1 MTRTVFVSHR
11 CAWPAGVAL
20 LGLASLLSG
29 TTGCSRA
36 AEPATGAVIV
46 RCEPG
51 RAGARSGL
59 GPGDVAVGWQRADR
73 RGPISSPFD
82 LALVEQEEAPR
93 GPVTLE
99 VQHGRWRRRLAI
111 TAGKWGAEAR
121 PVLPPRL
128 LAAWREADGLAGD
141 AADAAGGA
149 ARWRALASELTASK
163 RPAAGAWCRLKAAVA
178 LAEEGQRDEADDEVR
193 TGAELITDPSR
204 HGIYWEYAGDA
215 FLQAKQKK
223 LAVAAFTAALSLHRK
238 ENRNSCEVA
247 FTLLRLCST
256 DQRSHRAEAEEALA
270 IYRGVQGPGVN
281 SAGALYELANADYF
295 HGQFGAAEKSC
306 REALYIMSRE
316 APDAPLHGDIL
327 GRLGL
332 AVLHQGDFE
341 EALRFFQQELEVAER
356 VTPASG
362 RVGHALN
369 DLGLV
374 AKALGENQVARSWY
388 LRGLEVFRGCRPGGV
403 EVAGMLNNLGNVAM
417 RDDDLA
423 DALHYHLQALAI
435 RERLHPGG
443 GDVAASL
450 NNLGSIER
458 QLGHSDSARRYLEQA
473 LALKRRLA
481 PGSLTLA
488 NTLIELGMV
497 AVAQQQLD
505 EAGRLYAEALTIRG
519 RLTPNSP
526 QVAEALYLQGALALT
541 ERRLGDA
548 ERLWRRAISLVEQR
562 QEGLD
567 LSEDEQSRFGARY
580 YQFYGGLAR
589 LLAREG
595 RGEEAFELLE
605 RARSRALRAMVLA
618 SQAVP
623 SGVPGRLW
631 ASYRRCLQQ
640 IDRLRAEVARQ
651 PPPAGRSTE
660 DGPLVEELHSREG
673 ERDRMAAEIR
683 TAAPRLA
690 RLRPVTAPTLDQVR
704 AALEPG
710 TVLLSYVVGKDELA
724 FFVVGPAADT
734 GGRLRVHFVPVGSSE
749 LKRRIEILLAFIARG
764 RDNAAV
770 DPALITQSRRLFQ
783 LLIEPAMERVGA
795 AKRLLIVPDGP
806 LRYAPFAALV
816 LPGKDVCY
824 LGARKPIFFSS
835 SAGALLALRIRK
847 KGRSR
852 PGNGGLV
859 AFGDPVYPR
868 RSAAVRAYG
877 LAPLAG
883 SREEVERIAAG
894 FGRDAHVYL
903 GREATE
909 RRARSLTGTGG
920 YLHFAVHACPDIRFP
935 LQSAL
940 FLSMTRARDPQADDD
955 GILHAW
961 EVMDAVHCDA
971 EVVTLS
977 GCSTGSGE
985 RVEGEGLLG
994 LVRAFQYAGAR
1005 TVVASR
1011 WPVGDRATA
1020 ALMER
1025 FYGGLRGGV
1034 PTAEALRRAQNAL
1047 ATAPVQLEDGQVL
1060 DARHPFHWAA
1070 FQVTGDWH

>member
-1 MTRTVFVSHR
+1 MTISVSFSRLRTWTAR
-11 CAWPAGVAL
+11 LAL
-20 LGLASLLSG
+20 PGAVLGLAG
-29 TTGCSRA
+29 ATGCGRGP
-36 AEPATGAVIV
+36 EPPAGAVVV

-51 RAGARSGL
+51 TAGARSGL
-59 GPGDVAVGWQRADR
+59 EPGDVVVGWRRGDR
-73 RGPISSPFD
+73 RGPISSPID
-82 LALVEQEEAPR
+82 LALVELEEAPR
-93 GPVTLE
+93 GRVTLE
-99 VQHGRWRRRLAI
+99 VRHGRWRRRLA
-111 TAGKWGAEAR
+111 
-121 PVLPPRL
+121 V
-128 LAAWREADGLAGD
+128 
-141 AADAAGGA
+141 AAGEWGVDTRPTLGPELVAKWQDANDPTGSGDGSGA
-149 ARWRALASELTASK
+149 VARWRALASKLAALK
-163 RPAAGAWCRLKAAVA
+163 RPAASAWCWLKAAVV
-178 LAEEGQRDEADDEVR
+178 LAEAGRQDEAEEVLSAS
-193 TGAELITDPSR
+193 AELIADPTR
-204 HGIYWEYAGDA
+204 RGVYWELAGDA
-215 FLQAKQKK
+215 FSRGGNRK
-223 LAVAAFTAALSLHRK
+223 LADTALTTALALHRSVDRRSCATAA
-238 ENRNSCEVA
+238 A
-247 FTLLRLCST
+247 LLGLCGT
-256 DQRSHRAEAEEALA
+256 DHRSHRAEAAEALA
-270 IYRGVQGPGVN
+270 IYRSVQGAGIG

-295 HGQFGAAEKSC
+295 HGEFEAAETSC
-306 REALYIMSRE
+306 REALGIVSRQ
-316 APDAPLHGDIL
+316 APDTPLHCDIL

-332 AVLHQGDFE
+332 AVFHQGDFE
-341 EALRFFQQELEVAER
+341 EARRLFQQELEVAER
-356 VTPASG
+356 VAPATE

-374 AKALGENQVARSWY
+374 AKTLGENHVARSWY
-388 LRGLEVFRGCRPGGV
+388 LRGLEVFRACRPGGV

-423 DALHYHLQALAI
+423 GALHYHLQALAI

-458 QLGHSDSARRYLEQA
+458 QLSRYDSARRYLEQA
-473 LALKRRLA
+473 LLIKRRLA
-481 PGSLTLA
+481 PATLTLA
-488 NTLIELGMV
+488 NTLIELGTV
-497 AVAQQQLD
+497 AASERQLE
-505 EAGRLYAEALTIRG
+505 EAASLYAEALAVRQ
-519 RLTPNSP
+519 RLLPGSP
-526 QVAEALYLQGALALT
+526 KVADVLYLQGGVALSDK
-541 ERRLGDA
+541 RPGDA

-567 LSEDEQSRFGARY
+567 LSEDELSRFGARY

-595 RGEEAFELLE
+595 RGEEGFELVE
-605 RARSRALRAMVLA
+605 KARSRALRAMVLA
-618 SQAVP
+618 SQSVP

-640 IDRLRAEVARQ
+640 IDRLRTELARQ
-651 PPPAGRSTE
+651 PPPAGRSTG
-660 DGPLVEELHSREG
+660 DGPLVEELHGREG
-673 ERDRMAAEIR
+673 ERDRLAAEIR
-683 TAAPRLA
+683 AAAPRMA
-690 RLRPVTAPTLDQVR
+690 RLGPVAPPTFDQVR

-724 FFVVGPAADT
+724 LLVVGSAADP
-734 GGRLRVHFVPVGSSE
+734 GGRLRVHFVPVGSDE
-749 LKRRIEILLAFIARG
+749 LKQRIEILLAFIARG

-783 LLIEPAMERVGA
+783 LLIEPAMEEVGA

-816 LPGKDVCY
+816 LPEEDVRY
-824 LGARKPIFFSS
+824 LGAWKPIFFSS
-835 SAGALLALRIRK
+835 SAGALLALRIREK
-847 KGRSR
+847 NRSQ

-859 AFGDPVYPR
+859 AFGDPIYPR
-868 RSAAVRAYG
+868 RSATVCAYG

-909 RRARSLTGTGG
+909 RRARSLTGAGG
-920 YLHFAVHACPDIRFP
+920 YLHFAVHARPDIRFP

-940 FLSMTRARDPQADDD
+940 FLSMTKGRDPQADDD

-961 EVMDAVHCDA
+961 EVMDALHCDA

-1025 FYGGLRGGV
+1025 FYGGLRAGV
-1034 PTAEALRRAQNAL
+1034 PTAEALRRAQNVL
-1047 ATAPVQLEDGQVL
+1047 ATAPVRLEDGKVL